1 MVIEWIW
8 TWRRKPKISFPLF
21 RLSAEGWGEEP
32 SKEMQGNFWVCPRE
46 SASAVEARLGD
57 RSVRFGFKPPRTRRV
72 RSQGL
77 RPSKKV
83 RAKCMIS
90 SQFRTSSGLS
100 AAEPRREA
108 AREWAAADCALRAR
122 ANSEGGQDARNEIGN
137 GTCRF

>member
-1 MVIEWIW
+1 
-8 TWRRKPKISFPLF
+8 
-21 RLSAEGWGEEP
+21 
-32 SKEMQGNFWVCPRE
+32 
-46 SASAVEARLGD
+46 
-57 RSVRFGFKPPRTRRV
+57 V

-108 AREWAAADCALRAR
+108 AREWAAANCALRAR

-137 GTCRF
+137 GPCRF